1 MLCISIHTNS
11 LIFRCTEL
19 KSKSK
24 QSSSETTDAGVPQKK
39 KRETAGCACPYY
51 RSEGISS
58 MATDILFEVSD
69 IEDIVAKGKEMKA
82 CPYYASRKAVKESQV
97 YFSLYFTL

>member
-24 QSSSETTDAGVPQKK
+24 QSSSKTTDAGVPQKK